1 MPYQQAGNGQAAGG
15 IGGPKKSRKGLYIA
29 LSIVGVVAI
38 VAIVGVVAL
47 AAIRAHDKVVATHTK
62 VGDCIAD
69 VPTDSLILT
78 VPTVDC
84 GQPHG
89 GEVFAVLTMPDGAF
103 PGSAVIEEWKNKC
116 PAELETFSAGASA
129 DPSVGVLVLYPTQ
142 QRWDDGDRVVTC
154 IATSDPKRTGSL
166 KQ

>member
-1 MPYQQAGNGQAAGG
+1 MPYQQAGGGRAAGP
-15 IGGPKKSRKGLYIA
+15 IGGPKKSRKGLYTA
-29 LSIVGVVAI
+29 LAIVGVVAI
-38 VAIVGVVAL
+38 VAIFGVVAL
-47 AAIRAHDKVVATHTK
+47 AVRAHDKVVANSTR

-78 VPTVDC
+78 VPTIDC

-89 GEVFAVLTMPDGAF
+89 GEVFAVLTMPEGAY
-103 PGSAVIEEWKNKC
+103 PGSAVIDEWKKKC
-116 PAELETFSAGASA
+116 PPELETFSAGASA

-142 QRWDDGDRVVTC
+142 QRWDDGDRLVTC

>member
-1 MPYQQAGNGQAAGG
+1 MPYQQERDGQASGRL
-15 IGGPKKSRKGLYIA
+15 GGPKKSRKGLYIA
-29 LSIVGVVAI
+29 LSIAGVVAI
-38 VAIVGVVAL
+38 VLIVGAVAL
-47 AAIRAHDKVVATHTK
+47 VLRAHDKVVATHTN

-78 VPTVDC
+78 VPTIDC

-89 GEVFAVLTMPDGAF
+89 GEVFAVLTMPDGAY
-103 PGSAVIEEWKNKC
+103 PGAAVIDEWKNKC
-116 PAELETFSAGASA
+116 PPELATFSAGAGA

-142 QRWDDGDRVVTC
+142 QRWNDGDRVVTC

-166 KQ
+166 RQ